1 MWEYT
6 EKVQEHFL
14 NPKNTGSIEDADGIG
29 EVGSLSCGDALKLF
43 IKVDDNDII
52 TDAKFQTFGCA
63 SAIAS
68 SSALT
73 EMIIGMHVDE
83 AAKITNKEIA
93 EFLGGLPK
101 EKMHCS
107 VMGQEALELA
117 IKQYRGEEIPEKDL
131 TGNIVCECF
140 GVTEELIRQTIA
152 ENNLTTVEE
161 VTAYTKAGGGC
172 GECVEKIEM
181 ILSGELLP
189 DLRKKKEEKPKAEPK
204 QLSNLQRMQMIMKA
218 IDEEIRP
225 TLQKD
230 GGDLELIDIE
240 GTTVRVALRGACSGC
255 PSSQVTLT
263 DFVQKRLQDLV
274 EPSITVVEE

>member
-14 NPKNTGSIEDADGIG
+14 NPKNTGVIEDADGIG
-29 EVGSLSCGDALKLF
+29 EVGSLSCGDALKLY
-43 IKVDDNDII
+43 IKVNDEGVI
-52 TDAKFQTFGCA
+52 TDSKFQTFGCA

-101 EKMHCS
+101 AKMHCS
-107 VMGQEALELA
+107 VMGQEALEMA
-117 IKQYRGEEIPEKDL
+117 IMMYRGEEIPEKDL
-131 TGNIVCECF
+131 TGNIICHCF

-172 GECVEKIEM
+172 GECIEQIEQ

-189 DLRKKKEEKPKAEPK
+189 DLRKVKKEEPKEVKP
-204 QLSNLQRMQMIMKA
+204 LSNLQRMQLVMKA

-225 TLQKD
+225 ALQKD

-240 GTTVRVALRGACSGC
+240 GTTVRVALRGACAGC

-263 DFVQKRLQDLV
+263 DLVQKRLQDLV
-274 EPSITVVEE
+274 EPSITVVEA